1 MMRGLYNRNNLKQ
14 ITMIKITT
22 VERVYQPNNT
32 KVVDIW
38 DVLNAIKTG
47 CYNVKWPM
55 CSTDISGVN
64 I

>member
-1 MMRGLYNRNNLKQ
+1 
-14 ITMIKITT
+14 MIKITT

-47 CYNVKWPM
+47 CYN
-55 CSTDISGVN
+55 G
-64 I
+64 

>member
-1 MMRGLYNRNNLKQ
+1 
-14 ITMIKITT
+14 MIKITT

-47 CYNVKWPM
+47 CYNGQ
-55 CSTDISGVN
+55 DLISITQRIQMEQN
-64 I
+64 HDKQNELK

>member
-1 MMRGLYNRNNLKQ
+1 
-14 ITMIKITT
+14 MIKITT

-47 CYNVKWPM
+47 CYNGQ
-55 CSTDISGVN
+55 DLISNGTKP
-64 I
+64 